1 MFGIFQHC
9 QMDSLERRPLAR
21 MSANTKT
28 LITAFDVEAD
38 RVECPLTCSVSIP
51 TKQESNQRPL
61 NLLHLFVA

>member
-9 QMDSLERRPLAR
+9 KKVCCKFLSDGFPG
-21 MSANTKT
+21 TKT